1 MKRPPTS
8 WRLCRCVA
16 IVLIALQLNSA
27 VTPLRGE
34 PPTAGVE
41 LSDAQQQRLKE
52 RDSFEVECLELRK
65 LGKLAESLGPA
76 RKMLAIEKEV
86 LGDWHDDVVRS
97 LELIAQTCESLEDFD
112 LAKDAR
118 QQILTIRQ
126 KVSGNTHW
134 RSQDAERAVSNVDVL
149 RRLSP
154 AERQSLNQATAL
166 NAQVVQLHQKGEIRE
181 ALPIAK
187 QVLETRTTILGE
199 LHPETIASLNNLAL
213 LNDLLGHS
221 QEAEAIFRKAV
232 EAKRDVLGDQHPEL
246 ATGLS
251 NLGLLYQ
258 SRGDFAKAEPLL
270 REAVE
275 INREAFDEN
284 AVEFAICLSNLA
296 GLYEST
302 ADHAKAE
309 PLYLQALEI
318 RRKVMGETHPSFAIG
333 LNNLA
338 VFYWSTGTYPKAEP
352 LLKQALEINR
362 VAYGDLSP
370 VYASSLNN
378 LAAFYKAT
386 ADYTKAEPLYREAM
400 EIRRKTLGEKSLDF
414 ARSLNNLA
422 ALYYAMGNYFEAEP
436 LFRSS
441 MEIKG
446 GILGKNHL
454 EYATSLN
461 NLAVTCRTM
470 GDFSSAEPLFREALE
485 VCQKAVGE
493 QHAEYANC
501 LSNLGLLYE
510 SMGDTA
516 KAEPLYRQSLGIR
529 KTVLGS
535 RHPDYAISLNN
546 LAQICNLTGNSE
558 EAEPLFLEALAI
570 NKETLGEKHPDYA
583 ISINNLAQLYNV
595 KGDLAKAEAL
605 FRQALEIKRAS
616 LGESHPAYATG
627 LNNLAML
634 YETQGDGQRAESL
647 YRQALDIYRASLG
660 DMHPQFA
667 MELEN
672 LARIAETRGQYA
684 VAEPLVLQSVVI
696 TRKNVELAATVQSER
711 QQFSMIKDN
720 RSSLNLYVSLAVLA
734 KSNSNE
740 VYQEVLLAKGS
751 VWRRQQKIR
760 AIQGDPQLISLFS
773 DLQSVATQRAQ
784 EMLADPDPSHLIA
797 WRQRIDQLAKRQE
810 ELELNLSMRSEAY
823 GVAQEA
829 VKVDE
834 LRVSLPVGHALVDF
848 WEYSQLIP
856 PPEGQRTP
864 AQFERQIAAFIL
876 RPDDPH
882 VTLISLGAVE
892 PLREAIEHWRR
903 SYGQS
908 NESAQAAKLLRE
920 RLWAPVEERL
930 AGVSVVLV
938 SPDGVLGRFP
948 LLALPGE
955 KPGSYLLEERSIAI
969 VPVPQAIVHLL
980 NNKATDHPEVA
991 GNLLVL
997 GDVNYDDSKTTVEP
1011 SVPKKKFG
1019 RDLAAVR
1026 GSDWKGFS
1034 PLDATRG
1041 ELATI
1046 DKLYR
1051 DSYGVA
1057 GITLLEKS
1065 DATEARFREE
1075 APRHKYLHIA
1085 THGFFAPESL
1095 RSALSEATNQRSG
1108 SGVPA
1113 GGFVGY
1119 PPGLLSGLAMAG
1131 ANQPVG
1137 RNQDDGIL
1145 TAMEVEHLDL
1155 RGVQLVVL
1163 SACETGLGE
1172 VAGGEGLLGMQR
1184 AFQVAGAETVV
1195 ASLWK
1200 VPDDATRSLMERF
1213 YKNLLGTKAKKGMPT
1228 LEALREAQLWMLKE
1242 GQVRGLVRID
1252 ANGQPQAPAE
1262 GTRTSP
1268 FYWAA
1273 FVVSGDWR

>member
-8 WRLCRCVA
+8 WRLSCYVA
-16 IVLIALQLNSA
+16 IFLVAFHLNSTM
-27 VTPLRGE
+27 TPLRGE
-34 PPTAGVE
+34 NVATGVE
-41 LSDAQQQRLKE
+41 LTEGQKQRLKE
-52 RDSFEVECLELRK
+52 RDAFESEYLELLQ
-65 LGKLAESLGPA
+65 LGKYAESLVPA
-76 RKMLAIEKEV
+76 EKMLAIGKEV
-86 LGDWHDDVVRS
+86 LGDEHDDVVRS
-97 LELIAQTCESLEDFD
+97 LEVIAQTYEKLEDFNSAKGVRERI
-112 LAKDAR
+112 LA
-118 QQILTIRQ
+118 IRLR
-126 KVSGNTHW
+126 VSGKDHW
-134 RSQDAERAVSNVDVL
+134 KSLDAQRAVSNADVL
-149 RRLSP
+149 RSLSP
-154 AERQSLNQATAL
+154 EDRQLLNQAIDL
-166 NAQVVQLHQKGEIRE
+166 NSQVVQLHQQGKYQE
-181 ALPIAK
+181 ALPMAE
-187 QVLETRTTILGE
+187 QVLGIRKKVLGE
-199 LHPETIASLNNLAL
+199 RHPEFLASLNNLAL
-213 LNDLLGHS
+213 LNDSLGHS
-221 QEAEAIFRKAV
+221 REAEALYRKAV
-232 EAKRDVLGDQHPEL
+232 EVKRDVLGDQHPEL

-251 NLGLLYQ
+251 NLGILYQ

-270 REAVE
+270 RQAVE
-275 INREAFDEN
+275 INRSAFGEN
-284 AVEFAICLSNLA
+284 TMELAICLSNLA
-296 GLYEST
+296 GVYEST

-318 RRKVMGETHPSFAIG
+318 RRNLLGDTHSSFAIG

-338 VFYWSTGTYPKAEP
+338 VFYCSTGTYKKAEP

-386 ADYTKAEPLYREAM
+386 ADYTKAEPLYREAL
-400 EIRRKTLGEKSLDF
+400 EIRRKVLGEQSLSF
-414 ARSLNNLA
+414 AHSLNNLA
-422 ALYYAMGNYFEAEP
+422 ATYYDLGNYAKAEP
-436 LFRSS
+436 LFRQS

-446 GILGKNHL
+446 VVLGKDHRD
-454 EYATSLN
+454 YATSLN

-470 GDFSSAEPLFREALE
+470 GDYSTAEPLYREALE
-485 VCQKAVGE
+485 VFQKSVGE
-493 QHAEYANC
+493 QHADYANS

-516 KAEPLYRQSLGIR
+516 KAEPLYRQSLNIR
-529 KTVLGS
+529 KTVLGI

-546 LAQICNLTGNSE
+546 LAQICHLTGNSA
-558 EAEPLFLEALAI
+558 EAEPLFLEALEI

-583 ISINNLAQLYNV
+583 VSLNNLAQLYNS
-595 KGDLAKAEAL
+595 KGDLVKAEAL
-605 FRQALEIKRAS
+605 FRQALEIKRES
-616 LGESHPAYATG
+616 LGESHPGYATG

-634 YETQGDGQRAESL
+634 YESQGDSQRAESL
-647 YRQALDIYRASLG
+647 YRQALDIYRVSLG
-660 DMHPQFA
+660 EMHPQYA

-684 VAEPLVLQSVVI
+684 LADPLIRQSVVI
-696 TRKNVELAATVQSER
+696 TRKNVELAATVQSGR

-734 KSNSNE
+734 KSYSNE

-760 AIQGDPQLISLFS
+760 AIQGDPQLTPLFAE
-773 DLQSVATQRAQ
+773 LQAVATQRAQ
-784 EMLADPDPSHLIA
+784 EMLTDPDPSHLIA

-810 ELELNLSMRSEAY
+810 ELERDLSMRSEAY
-823 GVAQEA
+823 RVAQEA

-848 WEYSQLIP
+848 WEYSQLISP
-856 PPEGQRTP
+856 REGQSTP
-864 AQFERQIAAFIL
+864 AQFERQMAAFIV
-876 RPDDPH
+876 RPDDQN

-892 PLREAIEHWRR
+892 PLREAIEQWRR

-908 NESAQAAKLLRE
+908 NESSQAAKLLRE
-920 RLWAPVEERL
+920 RLWAPLEERL
-930 AGVSVVLV
+930 TGISVVLV

-969 VPVPQAIVHLL
+969 VPVPQAIVYML
-980 NNKATDHPEVA
+980 NTKDTDHPEVA

-997 GDVNYDDSKTTVEP
+997 GDVNYDEIKTTVEP
-1011 SVPKKKFG
+1011 SAPKKKFG
-1019 RDLAAVR
+1019 RDLAAAR
-1026 GSDWKGFS
+1026 GSDWKGFL

-1095 RSALSEATNQRSG
+1095 RSALSETTNQRSG

-1137 RNQDDGIL
+1137 RHQDDGIL

-1155 RGVQLVVL
+1155 RGAKLVVL

-1184 AFQVAGAETVV
+1184 AFQVAGSQTVV
-1195 ASLWK
+1195 ASLWQ
-1200 VPDDATRSLMERF
+1200 VSDNATASIMVRF
-1213 YKNLLGTKAKKGMPT
+1213 YENLLKKDMSP
-1228 LEALREAQLWMLKE
+1228 LESLREAQLWMLKE
-1242 GQVRGLVRID
+1242 GQVRGLVRIN

-1262 GTRTSP
+1262 DTRPSP
-1268 FYWAA
+1268 FYWAG
-1273 FVVSGDWR
+1273 FVLSGDWR